1 MAVITQS
8 SVGAT
13 EISIDAS
20 AILAAELQARMLKEE
35 AAEDLAAPKSFTGC
49 VSALSSCAALDH
61 AYTDALKNYGEI
73 YEQFQAYLSPLDTL
87 SAHDYDRVIAM
98 SVPENAHFGC
108 LNDDMVEL
116 IATTDKITD
125 DEIESCGYLGWLHHS

>member
-1 MAVITQS
+1 MAAITQS
-8 SVGAT
+8 SVGSANL
-13 EISIDAS
+13 SIDAN
-20 AILAAELQARMLKEE
+20 AILAAELQAWMLDEG
-35 AAEDLAAPKSFTGC
+35 AADDFAAPKSFTGC

-87 SAHDYDRVIAM
+87 TERDYDRVIAM

-116 IATTDKITD
+116 ILAAADITD
-125 DEIESCGYLGWLHHS
+125 DEIESCGYLGWLHP